1 MVENRKHKR
10 LAYQEIVQVTL
21 LIVPGHDELSG
32 ETFVCNACDISQDG
46 VSFLVDVEIPLNT
59 PVVMK
64 IMRQKPMR
72 SFVHKAQVRWV
83 KAAEDVEG
91 FRMGVMF
98 TDASFEYGKEW
109 LDFVASLHPP
119 AA

>member
-1 MVENRKHKR
+1 MAENRKHKR
-10 LAYQEIVQVTL
+10 LPYPEVVQVTL
-21 LIVPGHDELSG
+21 LIVPGLEELSG
-32 ETFVCNACDISQDG
+32 ETFVCNAFDISQDG
-46 VSFLVDVEIPLNT
+46 VSFLIEVELPVHT

-72 SFVHKAQVRWV
+72 SFVHKGEVRWV
-83 KAAEDVEG
+83 RPAADVEG
-91 FRMGVMF
+91 FHMGVMF
-98 TDASFEYGKEW
+98 TDAKFEYGKEW

>member
-46 VSFLVDVEIPLNT
+46 VSFLIDVEIPLNT